1 MTDTVDIIRCNTTI
15 SSSDISNNESLSI
28 LSHRPH
34 PSFTKSPAF
43 NNGVGSDSISPFP
56 ISLKG
61 GSSGSPRRSGMTAVS
76 PSHNSTPSK
85 ESRAVESLTG
95 GGNAGVDTLKFM
107 GESSYD
113 CRSSDSNRKV
123 VEVAVHCIAGP
134 PRMWQRAVML
144 AAGYEEPRPNSLI
157 LKGEESKSVDSKVNC
172 LKTSRVPPIVL
183 FLLSDAERL
192 LDRSSSQHSQYL
204 SPSNGRNPV
213 GGLGVTDELQ
223 PPVDFSSASFQSV
236 TNDLDA
242 HKSTAHSDVNIK
254 DSHISNHM
262 IDEKLHSTAFRI
274 WRSFQSWGLNPHKKN
289 LIPDSERSKL
299 DNNYRATVE
308 TYDDNKDFY
317 EINIHLLARKDPI
330 YSMILSAII
339 EYQQISTRFFH
350 HFKVLRNIY
359 HG

>member
-1 MTDTVDIIRCNTTI
+1 MFTRVSYLEGDIDILQSCMSVPLTKKQEYDISNVAPAGTAIRSNTTI
-15 SSSDISNNESLSI
+15 SSSNISNNESLSI

-34 PSFTKSPAF
+34 PSFTKFPAF
-43 NNGVGSDSISPFP
+43 NNGVGSGSISPFP

-85 ESRAVESLTG
+85 ESRAVESLIG

-123 VEVAVHCIAGP
+123 VEVEVHRIAGP

-144 AAGYEEPRPNSLI
+144 AAGYEEPLPNSLI
-157 LKGEESKSVDSKVNC
+157 LKGEESKSVDSEVNC

-192 LDRSSSQHSQYL
+192 LDRSWNAEDFTSQHSQYL
-204 SPSNGRNPV
+204 SPSSGRNPV

-236 TNDLDA
+236 TND
-242 HKSTAHSDVNIK
+242 
-254 DSHISNHM
+254 
-262 IDEKLHSTAFRI
+262 
-274 WRSFQSWGLNPHKKN
+274 
-289 LIPDSERSKL
+289 
-299 DNNYRATVE
+299 
-308 TYDDNKDFY
+308 
-317 EINIHLLARKDPI
+317 
-330 YSMILSAII
+330 
-339 EYQQISTRFFH
+339 
-350 HFKVLRNIY
+350 
-359 HG
+359 